1 MKKEALSIKIGLLTM
16 KIKLLS
22 ILIFVAFVSIG
33 QSGQVSGLVTDED
46 GNLLPFTT
54 VHIKN
59 IDKVIYTNNHGFF
72 NTPKL
77 PYGNYTFQF
86 YSLGHHQII
95 DSIDIDQPN
104 ITTNTVILKNLI
116 YNLEEFEIH
125 QDNSE
130 GFNIRKMRAIE
141 GVMITQGKKS
151 ESIALEKID
160 ANKATNLSR
169 QVYAKIPGLNIWES
183 DGAGIQI
190 GLGGRGLNPSRNSN
204 FNTRQNGYDIS
215 ADALGYPESYYS
227 PPTEAIDEIQ
237 LIRGAAS
244 LQFGPQFGGL
254 INFKLKGANTK
265 RRLEAT
271 IRQTV
276 GSFGLS
282 NTFISLGG
290 KKNGWTYY
298 GYGNLKRGED
308 WRPNSSFDVK
318 QGYFNLKKR
327 LNQKTLISIEF
338 TKMYYLSQQPGGL
351 TDNQF
356 NINPD
361 TSFRSRNWF
370 SVNWNL
376 AAFNFDHEFNSNTRL
391 NSRTFGLIASRK
403 SLGYLDQI
411 NRLDPFQER
420 NLISGDFKNIGNETR
435 LIHLYE
441 KNKLP
446 WAFVIGTR
454 VYRGFS
460 NSIQGEA
467 NNLSGPD
474 FYFTNNT
481 SSISSDNIESNY
493 TFPSFNFS
501 VFAEHIF
508 NLTEKLSVTPGL
520 RYENIATSA
529 NGDYRTTY
537 LDLAGNVIFD
547 TVNSIQRTNNRSF
560 IIGGIGLNY
569 KLSEDIEAY
578 SNYSQNYRS
587 VNFTDMQIRNPNFR
601 IDPILK
607 DEIGFNSDLGI
618 RGNIDNKFY
627 LDASIFYLFYNDRIG
642 TTIEVDSN
650 LFNTYQYRTNI
661 SESRTIGLET
671 MVEVDWF
678 KIISQEITKKK
689 FSSFLNFAYNNAKYT
704 SSDQTAFYGKYVE
717 LVPPIVLKTGLS
729 IGNEY
734 FSVSYQYSFTKE
746 HFSDATNSKFSSNAV
761 VGLIPDYRTM
771 DISGKINYKKIQIE
785 FGINNLS
792 NEIYFTRRA
801 TGYPGPGIIP
811 SQPRNIYL
819 GLQITL

>member
-1 MKKEALSIKIGLLTM
+1 MR
-16 KIKLLS
+16 IKLLS
-22 ILIFVAFVSIG
+22 IFLLATVLSFG
-33 QSGQVSGLVTDED
+33 QTGQVSGTVTDEN
-46 GNLLPFTT
+46 GNLLQYTT
-54 VHIKN
+54 VYIKN
-59 IDKVIYTNNHGFF
+59 IDKVIYTNSHGYF

-77 PYGNYTFQF
+77 SYGNYTFQF
-86 YSLGHHQII
+86 YSLGHQQII

-104 ITTNTVILKNLI
+104 IITNTVVLKSLI
-116 YNLEEFEIH
+116 YNLDEFEVN
-125 QDNSE
+125 QDNSN
-130 GFNIRKMRAIE
+130 GFNVRKMRAIE

-151 ESIALEKID
+151 EAIALEKID

-227 PPTEAIDEIQ
+227 PPTEAIEEIQ
-237 LIRGAAS
+237 MIRGAAS

-254 INFKLKGANTK
+254 INFKLKEANPK
-265 RRLEAT
+265 KRLET
-271 IRQTV
+271 TVRQTV

-290 KKNGWTYY
+290 KNKSWTYY
-298 GYGNLKRGED
+298 GYGNYKFGND
-308 WRPNSSFDVK
+308 WRPNSSFDVR
-318 QGYFNLKKR
+318 QGYLNLKKR
-327 LNQKTLISIEF
+327 FNEKSVLGIEF
-338 TKMYYLSQQPGGL
+338 TKMYYLAQQPGGL

-356 NINPD
+356 ESLPD

-370 SVNWNL
+370 SVDWNL
-376 AAFNFDHEFNSNTRL
+376 AALNFDHEFNSNTKL

-403 SLGYLDQI
+403 SVGYLDQI
-411 NRLDPFQER
+411 NRIDPMQER
-420 NLISGDFKNIGNETR
+420 NLISGDFQNIGNETR
-435 LIHLYE
+435 LVHLYE

-446 WAFVIGTR
+446 WAFVVGARI
-454 VYRGFS
+454 YKGFS
-460 NSIQGEA
+460 NSVQGEA
-467 NNLSGPD
+467 NDLSGPD

-481 SSISSDNIESNY
+481 SSISSDNIETNY
-493 TFPSFNFS
+493 SFPSMNFS
-501 VFAEHIF
+501 LFAEHIF
-508 NLTEKLSVTPGL
+508 NLTEKLSITPGL
-520 RYENIATSA
+520 RYEYIATSA
-529 NGDYRTTY
+529 NGDYRITY
-537 LDLAGNVIFD
+537 NDLAGNLIFD
-547 TVNSIQRTNNRSF
+547 TVTNVQRENNRSF
-560 IIGGIGLNY
+560 VIAGIGFNY

-578 SNYSQNYRS
+578 ANYSQNYRS

-607 DEIGFNSDLGI
+607 DEIGFNSDIGI

-627 LDASIFYLFYNDRIG
+627 LDASVFYLFYNNRIG

-650 LFNTYQYRTNI
+650 LYNTYQYRTNI

-671 MVEVDWF
+671 MVEADWF
-678 KIISQEITKKK
+678 KIISHENTQNK

-729 IGNEY
+729 IGNEH
-734 FSVSYQYSFTKE
+734 FSLSYQYSFTKE
-746 HFSDATNSKFSSNAV
+746 HYSDATNSTYSTNAV
-761 VGLIPDYRTM
+761 VGLIPDYKTM
-771 DISGKINYKKIQIE
+771 DISGKINYKEFQIE
-785 FGINNLS
+785 FGINNLT

-801 TGYPGPGIIP
+801 TAYPGPGIIP
-811 SQPRNIYL
+811 SQPRNFYL

>member
-1 MKKEALSIKIGLLTM
+1 M
-16 KIKLLS
+16 KIRLLS
-22 ILIFVAFVSIG
+22 IFLLASFVSIG
-33 QSGQVSGLVTDED
+33 QSGQVSGLVTDEI
-46 GNLLPFTT
+46 GNLLPYTT

-59 IDKVIYTNNHGFF
+59 IDKVIYTNSHGYF

-86 YSLGHHQII
+86 YSLGFQQVI
-95 DSIDIDQPN
+95 DSIDVDQPN
-104 ITTNTVILKNLI
+104 ITTNTVVLKNLI
-116 YNLEEFEIH
+116 YNLEEFEVN
-125 QDNSE
+125 QDNNE

-151 ESIALEKID
+151 ESITLEKID

-169 QVYAKIPGLNIWES
+169 QIYAKIPGLNIWES

-265 RRLEAT
+265 RKLATT
-271 IRQTV
+271 IRQTI

-290 KKNGWTYY
+290 KKNSWTYY
-298 GYGNLKRGED
+298 GYGNFKRGND

-327 LNQKTLISIEF
+327 FNEKAILGIEF
-338 TKMYYLSQQPGGL
+338 TKMHYLSQQAGGL

-356 NINPD
+356 NLNPD
-361 TSFRSRNWF
+361 TSYRSRNWF
-370 SVNWNL
+370 NVDWNL
-376 AAFNFDHEFNSNTRL
+376 AALNFDFEFNSNTKL
-391 NSRTFGLIASRK
+391 NSRTFGLIAARK

-411 NRLDPFQER
+411 NRLDPMQER
-420 NLISGDFKNIGNETR
+420 NLISGEFKNIGNETR
-435 LIHLYE
+435 VIHLYE

-454 VYRGFS
+454 IYQGFS
-460 NSIQGEA
+460 NSIQGDA

-474 FYFTNNT
+474 FYFVNNL

-547 TVNSIQRTNNRSF
+547 TVNTIQRTNNRGF

-569 KLSEDIEAY
+569 KITEDIEAY
-578 SNYSQNYRS
+578 ANYSQNYRS

-607 DEIGFNSDLGI
+607 DEIGFNSDFGI

-671 MVEVDWF
+671 MVEADWF
-678 KIISQEITKKK
+678 KIISHENTKNK
-689 FSSFLNFAYNNAKYT
+689 FSSFLNCAYNNAKYT

-729 IGNEY
+729 IGNEH
-734 FSVSYQYSFTKE
+734 FSLSYQYSFTKE
-746 HFSDATNSKFSSNAV
+746 HFSDATNSTFSTNAV
-761 VGLIPDYRTM
+761 VGLIPSYRTM
-771 DISGKINYKKIQIE
+771 DISGKINYKKIQLE
-785 FGINNLS
+785 FGVNNLS

-811 SQPRNIYL
+811 SQPRNFYL
-819 GLQITL
+819 GLQINL

>member
-1 MKKEALSIKIGLLTM
+1 M

-22 ILIFVAFVSIG
+22 IFLLATVLSIG
-33 QSGQVSGLVTDED
+33 QTGQVSGTVTDEN
-46 GNLLPFTT
+46 GNLLQYTT
-54 VHIKN
+54 VFIKN
-59 IDKVIYTNNHGFF
+59 IDKVIYTNSHGYF

-86 YSLGHHQII
+86 YSLGHQQII

-104 ITTNTVILKNLI
+104 IITNTVVLKSLI
-116 YNLEEFEIH
+116 YNLDEFEVN
-125 QDNSE
+125 QDNSN
-130 GFNIRKMRAIE
+130 GFNVRKMRAIE

-151 ESIALEKID
+151 EAIALEKID

-227 PPTEAIDEIQ
+227 PPTEAIEEIQ
-237 LIRGAAS
+237 MIRGAAS

-254 INFKLKGANTK
+254 INFKLKEANPK
-265 RRLEAT
+265 KRLET
-271 IRQTV
+271 IVRQTV

-290 KKNGWTYY
+290 KNKSWTYY
-298 GYGNLKRGED
+298 SYGNYKVGDD
-308 WRPNSSFDVK
+308 WRPNSSFDVR
-318 QGYFNLKKR
+318 QGYLNIKKR
-327 LNQKTLISIEF
+327 FNEKSVLGIEF
-338 TKMYYLSQQPGGL
+338 TKMYYLAQQPGGL

-356 NINPD
+356 ESYPD

-370 SVNWNL
+370 SVDWNL
-376 AAFNFDHEFNSNTRL
+376 AALNFDHEFNSNTKL

-403 SLGYLDQI
+403 SVGYLDQI
-411 NRLDPFQER
+411 NRIDPMQER
-420 NLISGDFKNIGNETR
+420 NLISGDFQNIGNETR
-435 LIHLYE
+435 LVHLYE

-446 WAFVIGTR
+446 WAFVVGARI
-454 VYRGFS
+454 YKGFS
-460 NSIQGEA
+460 NSVQGEA

-481 SSISSDNIESNY
+481 SSISSDNIETNY
-493 TFPSFNFS
+493 SFPSLNFS
-501 VFAEHIF
+501 LFAEHIF
-508 NLTEKLSVTPGL
+508 NLTEKLSITPGL
-520 RYENIATSA
+520 RYEYIATSA
-529 NGDYRTTY
+529 NGDYRITY
-537 LDLAGNVIFD
+537 NDLAGNLIFD
-547 TVNSIQRTNNRSF
+547 TVTNVQRENNRGF
-560 IIGGIGLNY
+560 VIGGIGLNY

-578 SNYSQNYRS
+578 ANYSQNYRS

-607 DEIGFNSDLGI
+607 DEIGFNSDIGI

-627 LDASIFYLFYNDRIG
+627 LDASVFYLFYNNRIG

-650 LFNTYQYRTNI
+650 LYNTYQYRTNI

-671 MVEVDWF
+671 MVEADWF
-678 KIISQEITKKK
+678 KIISHENTKNK

-704 SSDQTAFYGKYVE
+704 SSDQTAFYGKDVE

-729 IGNEY
+729 IGNEH
-734 FSVSYQYSFTKE
+734 FSLSYQYSFTKE
-746 HFSDATNSKFSSNAV
+746 HYSDATNSTSSTNAV
-761 VGLIPDYRTM
+761 VGLIPDYKTM
-771 DISGKINYKKIQIE
+771 DISGKINYKKFQIE
-785 FGINNLS
+785 FGVNNLS

-801 TGYPGPGIIP
+801 TAYPGPGIIP
-811 SQPRNIYL
+811 SQPRNFYL
-819 GLQITL
+819 GIQITL